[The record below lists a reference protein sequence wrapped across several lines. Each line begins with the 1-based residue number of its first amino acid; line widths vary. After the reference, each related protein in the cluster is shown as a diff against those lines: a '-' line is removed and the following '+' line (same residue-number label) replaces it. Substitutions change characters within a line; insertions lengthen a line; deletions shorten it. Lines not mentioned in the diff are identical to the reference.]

1 MALALAK
8 LATLRA
14 NDAKVSATLPAELTD
29 AELAERARA
38 GDRTAFEA
46 IVRRYQKP
54 LFRAAL
60 RYVRRDADAADVCQR
75 AFVRAFKS
83 LESLQK
89 TRSLR
94 SWLYRIA
101 INLSLNH
108 IRDRRDDAPLDLDA
122 LPATSAPVGTDRLIA
137 GEQRRALV
145 AAIAELPPKQR
156 AVLELRIY
164 DELPFREVAEIVGS
178 SENAAKV
185 NYHHAV
191 KRLRAIL
198 GKEAAS

>member
-1 MALALAK
+1 MLADF
-8 LATLRA
+8 ATPIA
-14 NDAKVSATLPAELTD
+14 DVAKVSTALPTD
-29 AELAERARA
+29 HSDTQLAERARA
-38 GDRTAFEA
+38 GDRRAFEV

-54 LFRAAL
+54 LYYLVL
-60 RYVRRDADAADVCQR
+60 RYVRREADAADVCQR

-83 LESLQK
+83 LRSLK
-89 TRSLR
+89 KAGSLR

-122 LPATSAPVGTDRLIA
+122 LPAPLAESPVGTDRLIA
-137 GEQRRALV
+137 GEQRRAL
-145 AAIAELPPKQR
+145 ASAIAELPPRQR

-178 SENAAKV
+178 TENAAKV

-191 KRLRAIL
+191 KRLRSIL
-198 GKEAAS
+198 GQEAAS